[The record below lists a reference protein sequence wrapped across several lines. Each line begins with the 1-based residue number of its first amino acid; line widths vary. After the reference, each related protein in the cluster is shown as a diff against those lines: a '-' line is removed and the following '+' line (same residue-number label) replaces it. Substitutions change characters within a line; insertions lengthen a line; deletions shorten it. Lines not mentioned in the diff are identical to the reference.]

1 MGCGQ
6 EFAPLVE
13 LLKQLQT
20 HITALSKASVRALN
34 VMSCPNIV
42 PLYTNAIY
50 DATCHYS
57 VIGATWV
64 FSCTVLIAFFGLL
77 CIMFRGAY
85 YPLGYYYYDAGDG
98 EKSIYGTSEDKSAI
112 EALASLSMMDT
123 IDGDVY
129 DECTDNDNVETD
141 INEYT
146 IENNEIYIY

>member
-98 EKSIYGTSEDKSAI
+98 EKSIYGTSEDESEVDPNEPI
-112 EALASLSMMDT
+112 PGDE
-123 IDGDVY
+123 DGA
-129 DECTDNDNVETD
+129 NNNNVETD

-146 IENNEIYIY
+146 IENNEIYILS